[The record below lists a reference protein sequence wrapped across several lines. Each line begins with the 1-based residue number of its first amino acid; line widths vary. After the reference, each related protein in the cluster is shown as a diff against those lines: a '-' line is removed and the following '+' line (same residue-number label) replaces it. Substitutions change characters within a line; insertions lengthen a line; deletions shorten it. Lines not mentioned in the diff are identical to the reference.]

1 MSVLTSK
8 TEKRNRRRNRI
19 RARVIGT
26 DARPRL
32 AVFRSNKFVYAQ
44 LINDE
49 AGKTLAA
56 ASTKELKAKT
66 PLEKASEL
74 GKEIAKKAATLKITS
89 IVFDRGGY
97 LYTGKIKAVAEGARS
112 GGLQF

>member
-19 RARVIGT
+19 RARVSGT
-26 DARPRL
+26 ESRPRL
-32 AVFRSNKFVYAQ
+32 SVFRSNKFVYAQ

-49 AGKTLAA
+49 SGRTIASGSTAEIKGKL
-56 ASTKELKAKT
+56 
-66 PLEKASEL
+66 PLEKARDL
-74 GKEIAKKAATLKITS
+74 GKEIAKKATALKITS
-89 IVFDRGGY
+89 VVFDRSGY
-97 LYTGKIKAVAEGARS
+97 LYTGKIRAVAEGARE